1 MRLEWDVV
9 GARVVYTCPGGVG
22 IWISCSQSN
31 IVWYIV
37 TGSREEKFVL
47 VVSTF
52 LYFVC
57 ILFN

>member
-9 GARVVYTCPGGVG
+9 GARVVSTCPGGVG

-37 TGSREEKFVL
+37 TGSREENFVL

-52 LYFVC
+52 FILCLYF
-57 ILFN
+57 F